1 MAWKGYANPLRAV
14 QGLTAERIDQGVDY
28 SGSGDIY
35 ALGPGTIENVY
46 NAGWPGGAF
55 ISERLSGGPY
65 AGLYSYAA
73 ENISPAV
80 AVGQPVDDATVIG
93 RVTGGIETGWAAPP
107 RPPPSPAHPARQVTR
122 AHPTPHRAPLPHPPQ
137 PPRRPARHPPP

>member
-14 QGLTAERIDQGVDY
+14 QGLTAERIDQGVDS

-55 ISERLSGGPY
+55 ISERLSRGPY

-80 AVGQPVDDATVIG
+80 AVGQPLDDATAIG
-93 RVTGGIETGWAAPP
+93 RATRGSQNRAGAPPPP
-107 RPPPSPAHPARQVTR
+107 RPSPAPPPR
-122 AHPTPHRAPLPHPPQ
+122 PLPRGQ
-137 PPRRPARHPPP
+137 